1 MAVTAL
7 VLGTISPD
15 SSGAGQ
21 GDDDVK
27 VEVIRKGDVVRVR
40 ADFSV
45 SVGAPQ
51 AFAVLTDYDHMRDF
65 LPDVAES
72 KVIRRSTDRL
82 VVSQSGRLKLGL
94 FSVPVESVRLVEL
107 NPPFTLISHAISGT
121 ISKAEVT
128 TTLKEAQGKT
138 LVTYESE
145 ATMNSWIPASI
156 GNGIVA
162 THIREQLSSMRR
174 EMLRRQFSARAL
186 PAIHHQLDTTPAQDK

>member
-1 MAVTAL
+1 MSLNSKRFLASFSIAVAAL

-15 SSGAGQ
+15 SSAAGQ
-21 GDDDVK
+21 AGDDVRVD
-27 VEVIRKGDVVRVR
+27 VIRNGDVVRVR
-40 ADFSV
+40 AGFSV

-65 LPDVAES
+65 LPDVVES
-72 KVIRRSTDRL
+72 KVIQRSTNRL
-82 VVSQSGRLKLGL
+82 VVSQSGRMKLGF
-94 FSVPVESVRLVEL
+94 FSVPFESVRQVEL
-107 NPPFTLISHAISGT
+107 NPPFTLVSHAISGT

-128 TTLKEAQGKT
+128 TTLKEALGKT

-174 EMLRRQFSARAL
+174 EMLRRQFTSS
-186 PAIHHQLDTTPAQDK
+186 AQDK